1 MMENNKNDFKYWDV
15 GYYIGFFASGYNEK
29 GVFFAEGECA
39 VKASTIDYA
48 IKFVR
53 DMFEKIGGALTITY
67 AKEHE
72 IPKKD
77 KEE

>member
-1 MMENNKNDFKYWDV
+1 MEDNTNDFTFWDV
-15 GYYIGFFASGYNEK
+15 GYYIGFASGYNDK
-29 GVFFAEGECA
+29 GVVIIEGECF

-53 DMFEKIGGALTITY
+53 DMFEKIGGAITINY

-72 IPKKD
+72 NPKKD
-77 KEE
+77 KE

>member
-1 MMENNKNDFKYWDV
+1 MENNKNDVTFWDV
-15 GYYIGFFASGYNEK
+15 GYYIGFASGYTEK

-39 VKASTIDYA
+39 VKASTIDCA

-53 DMFEKIGGALTITY
+53 EMFEKIGGSITINY

-72 IPKKD
+72 EPKKD
-77 KEE
+77 KNKE